1 MKHLNLLV
9 CFLSFALCGCGSSGD
24 IFSTSLNFA
33 PVVSAGANQSVIT
46 GNLVSLSGRGFDAN
60 GDTLTYDWMFSATP
74 SGSTAV
80 LSDSSILNPSFTADL
95 DGSYVLTLT
104 INDAGG
110 SSTVDSITI
119 TATTF
124 NAIPIVNA
132 GPDQN
137 VLSGTQVFLS
147 GTGSDDDGDLLTFN
161 WVFTSMPS
169 GSGATL
175 SDPDIANPSFT
186 VDLDGVYV
194 LTLTGN
200 DGTATSAADSISVTA
215 DSQNSVPTANAGPDQ
230 NIVLGSLV
238 SMSGNGTD
246 ADGDLL
252 TFTWSFSSKPA
263 GSVAT
268 LTGAT
273 TATPN
278 FTADL
283 EGSYVLSLICNDGTV
298 DSLADSITITAATLN
313 SSPVAIAGP
322 DQNIETGSL
331 LLLSGNGT
339 DADGDLLSFSWT
351 FASKPF
357 GSTAILSDSSIAN
370 PTFTADLSGT
380 YVLNMTVDDGI
391 VTSAL
396 DSITITASSINSV
409 PTVNAGVDLNVKTGD
424 LVTLNGSW
432 FDADSDTLTFTW
444 VFTSMPSGST
454 ASLSDSSIATPTFTV
469 DQEGIY
475 ILSFTGN
482 DGTVSSSADLITI
495 SATSP
500 AINSEPRVNAGP
512 VQNVTKGDFVTL
524 NGSGVDADGDSLTFV
539 WSFISRPSGSTA
551 VLSDPNVA
559 NSSFTADQSGSY
571 VLSLIGNDGVVNSLP
586 DTVTITVQEPSL
598 LVGTSYLAGDG
609 LTVTMDSISV
619 VNLGGTYTYEINYTL
634 LNASAS
640 SSITEGRFKLYFS
653 DYSSISQSGTFSTLL
668 PGDSKSVAFT
678 FEAFVSKTPT
688 VVSYLFDNFSSNVPP
703 FGALSWDIILP

>member
-9 CFLSFALCGCGSSGD
+9 CFLFFALCGCGSSGD
-24 IFSTSLNFA
+24 IFSASLNFA

-110 SSTVDSITI
+110 SSAVDSITI

-147 GTGSDDDGDLLTFN
+147 GAGSDDDGDLLTFN

-200 DGTATSAADSISVTA
+200 DGTATSTADSISVTV

-238 SMSGNGTD
+238 AMSGNGTD

-469 DQEGIY
+469 DQGGIY

-512 VQNVTKGDFVTL
+512 VQNVTKSDLVTL

-619 VNLGGTYTYEINYTL
+619 VNLGGTYTYEINYT
-634 LNASAS
+634 
-640 SSITEGRFKLYFS
+640 R
-653 DYSSISQSGTFSTLL
+653 
-668 PGDSKSVAFT
+668 
-678 FEAFVSKTPT
+678 
-688 VVSYLFDNFSSNVPP
+688 
-703 FGALSWDIILP
+703 